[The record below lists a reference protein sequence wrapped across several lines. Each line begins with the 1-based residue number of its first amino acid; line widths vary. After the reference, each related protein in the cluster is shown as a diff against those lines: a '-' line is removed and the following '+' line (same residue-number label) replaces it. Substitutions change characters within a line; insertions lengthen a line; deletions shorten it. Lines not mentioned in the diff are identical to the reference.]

1 MDSQVAQELVHLIR
15 DHRTAA
21 LGTVLDGH
29 PLVTLIL
36 FDPAPDLSGFN
47 VHVSRLA
54 QHTRAMAQDS
64 RVGLMIA
71 QADSHTRNPQTLA
84 RISIQG
90 VAEPIHSDSPVF
102 EDARASYL
110 ERFPKSSMNFE
121 LGDFF
126 LVRIRPVSARL
137 VTGFG
142 KIFDLS
148 ADQMTS
154 LARQTLGLEDWT

>member
-1 MDSQVAQELVHLIR
+1 MDSQVGQELVRLIR

-21 LGTVLDGH
+21 LGTLLEGY
-29 PLVTLIL
+29 PLVSMVLYT
-36 FDPAPDLSGFN
+36 ATPDLSGFD

-54 QHTRAMAQDS
+54 QHTKAMMQNP

-71 QADSHTRNPQTLA
+71 QSDNHKRNPQALA

-90 VAEPIHSDSPVF
+90 TAEPLLPDDPSY
-102 EDARASYL
+102 EEARHSYL
-110 ERFPKSSMNFE
+110 QRYPQSALNFE

-126 LVRIRPVSARL
+126 LVRIRPTTARL

-148 ADQMTS
+148 ADEMTR
-154 LARQTLGLEDWT
+154 LAHLAHGLE

>member
-1 MDSQVAQELVHLIR
+1 MDPQDAHELVHLIR
-15 DHRTAA
+15 DHRTAS

-29 PLVTLIL
+29 PLVTMIL
-36 FDPAPDLSGFN
+36 YDPEPDLSGFDI
-47 VHVSRLA
+47 HVSRLA
-54 QHTRAMAQDS
+54 QHTRAMAQDP

-71 QADSHTRNPQTLA
+71 EPDGHTRNPQTLA

-90 VAEPIHSDSPVF
+90 QAEPIHPDSPAF
-102 EDARASYL
+102 DEARASYL
-110 ERFPKSSMNFE
+110 ERFPRSALNFE

-126 LVRIRPVSARL
+126 LVRIRPTSARL

-154 LARQTLGLEDWT
+154 LARQSLDLE